1 MWHMIDSLR
10 PLVDGLAGAFTYP
23 SFNSAS
29 RLFLGW
35 VMCLGRHTLTRT
47 ALSAQPET
55 VPDCSR
61 PHGLDTSFNFF
72 ARSAWTPTAL
82 AHRAAVLIL
91 THLRF
96 LGRITLLVDDTL
108 AHKRG
113 KCVWGLGWWRDAVAS
128 TQKRV
133 ATASGHNWVVLA
145 IAYRLPGTDTPILA
159 LPLLAR
165 LHRPGKDQPGCAG
178 LAKQMLAE
186 VLGWFPDRTFTLVG
200 DGAYACKE
208 LLSDLDERVVFVGRL
223 RGDAAVYD
231 PHVPKAKKGR
241 RGAKA
246 RRGPRLP
253 KPREAAAKA
262 DRERT
267 GVGRWVWR
275 PVEVTV
281 YGRRR
286 SAWVV
291 DYEVVWPRVLGS
303 RAIRVWVVRD
313 PDGRM
318 KDCYL
323 FTTDREADANWVV
336 TQFAGRWSVE
346 VLFRASKQVMDI
358 EAPQHWCRGS
368 VEKVAPW
375 VWSMQS
381 VLMVWYLTV
390 GQKSPEALSLREVM
404 GEWDSE
410 WSLRHMLRVLRR
422 ATLDATIQPNSA
434 QPPELVEMVNNL
446 KNWANLAA

>member
-1 MWHMIDSLR
+1 MWHMIDSLQ

-23 SFNSAS
+23 SFNSNS

-35 VMCLGRHTLTRT
+35 VMCLGRHTLTRV
-47 ALSAQPET
+47 AQSAQPD
-55 VPDCSR
+55 VAPDHSQ

-72 ARSAWTPTAL
+72 ARSAWTPGAL
-82 AHRAAVLIL
+82 AHRVGILIL
-91 THLRF
+91 THLSF

-113 KCVWGLGWWRDAVAS
+113 KCVWGMGWWRDAVAS

-165 LHRPGKDQPGCAG
+165 LHRPGKGQPGCAA
-178 LAKQMLAE
+178 LAQSMLAE

-208 LLSDLDERVVFVGRL
+208 LLGNLDERVEFVGRL

-231 PHVPKAKKGR
+231 PQVPKAKKGR

-246 RRGPRLP
+246 KKGPRLP
-253 KPREAAAKA
+253 KPREVATKA
-262 DRERT
+262 DRKRT
-267 GVGRWVWR
+267 GVGAWVWR
-275 PVEVTV
+275 WVEVTV
-281 YGRRR
+281 YGRSR
-286 SAWVV
+286 SVWVV
-291 DYEVVWPRVLGS
+291 GYEVVWPRVLGL

-313 PDGRM
+313 PEGRM
-318 KDCYL
+318 RDCYL
-323 FTTDREADANWVV
+323 FTTDLQADASWVV
-336 TQFAGRWSVE
+336 TQFAWRWSIE

-358 EAPQHWCRGS
+358 ESPHHGCQGS

-375 VWSMQS
+375 VWSLQS
-381 VLMVWYLTV
+381 VLMVWYVTA
-390 GQKSPEALSLREVM
+390 GQKLPEALSLRESM
-404 GEWDSE
+404 GPWDSP
-410 WSLRHMLRVLRR
+410 WSLRHMLQVLRR
-422 ATLDATIQPNSA
+422 ATLNATIQPNSA
-434 QPPELVEMVNNL
+434 DAPQLVEMVNNL